1 VVLLAV
7 LPIAVSACGGSSA
20 AGGGTSSARTESVG
34 AVQAAIRKLPYELR
48 VRHSR
53 VDRDALVI
61 EVHDQAGGEFK
72 YFVFAGGGVT
82 SELGI
87 KGVHPNRMI
96 NVVALSPHFSV
107 AFNDESSGETGTQQ
121 RERRRID
128 EAITD
133 AVCTQTKNGSCG
145 I

>member
-1 VVLLAV
+1 MLVLLTTV
-7 LPIAVSACGGSSA
+7 GSACGGSSVTNV
-20 AGGGTSSARTESVG
+20 GSSSLRSESVG
-34 AVQAAIRKLPYELR
+34 AVQAAIRKLPYPLR

-53 VDRDALVI
+53 VDRDALII
-61 EVHDQAGGEFK
+61 EVVGQAGGEFK

-87 KGVHPNRMI
+87 KGVHPDRLI
-96 NVVALSPHFSV
+96 NVVALSPHLSV
-107 AFNDESSGETGTQQ
+107 AFEDETPGETGRQ
-121 RERRRID
+121 RSERRRID

-133 AVCTQTKNGSCG
+133 TVCRQTKEGTCG